1 MSDDDNFEA
10 GDAGSSHTYPIQ
22 AGDIKK
28 GGYALLKGF
37 PCRVVEYS
45 TSKAGKH
52 GHAKAT
58 IVGIDIFTGKKY
70 EDSSPT
76 SHNMECPFVKKN
88 EYTLANI
95 QDDGFVQLMKDD
107 GELKEDLKLP
117 SDDPEMVQKLKG
129 DFGADKELLVTVI
142 CSMGQE
148 KIISYR
154 EANK

>member
-142 CSMGQE
+142 CSMG
-148 KIISYR
+148 
-154 EANK
+154 

>member
-1 MSDDDNFEA
+1 MSDDENFA
-10 GDAGSSHTYPIQ
+10 KGDAGSSHTYPIQ

-70 EDSSPT
+70 EDSAPT

-88 EYTLANI
+88 EYSLANI
-95 QDDGFVQLMKDD
+95 QDDGFV
-107 GELKEDLKLP
+107 
-117 SDDPEMVQKLKG
+117 
-129 DFGADKELLVTVI
+129 
-142 CSMGQE
+142 
-148 KIISYR
+148 
-154 EANK
+154 